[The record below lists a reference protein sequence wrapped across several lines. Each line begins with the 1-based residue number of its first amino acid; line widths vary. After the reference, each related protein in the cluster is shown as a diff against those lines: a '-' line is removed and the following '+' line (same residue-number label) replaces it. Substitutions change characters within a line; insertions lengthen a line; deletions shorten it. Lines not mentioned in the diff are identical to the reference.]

1 MPEKRR
7 NFPPFGVKNARNT
20 PSISVLFALTGRK
33 SHRFRVQSSFEVV
46 TFLINK

>member
-7 NFPPFGVKNARNT
+7 NFPPFGVKNAQNT
-20 PSISVLFALTGRK
+20 QSISALFALIGRK
-33 SHRFRVQSSFEVV
+33 SHRFRVQSSFEVA